1 MIVLSFLQTPENI
14 CFKTENVT
22 SFSWKVEG
30 FRDIQT
36 RPLTSPP
43 FKGHESSW
51 RFVATKENNLLLQLM
66 SSDPQSVQVRY
77 DDISLFLMLLEK
89 KKKVL

>member
-14 CFKTENVT
+14 CIKTENVT

-43 FKGHESSW
+43 FNGHESSW
-51 RFVATKENNLLLQLM
+51 RFLATKENNLLLQLM
-66 SSDPQSVQVRY
+66 SSDPQSVQLRY
-77 DDISLFLMLLEK
+77 DDISFFFDAFGKE
-89 KKKVL
+89 KKVL